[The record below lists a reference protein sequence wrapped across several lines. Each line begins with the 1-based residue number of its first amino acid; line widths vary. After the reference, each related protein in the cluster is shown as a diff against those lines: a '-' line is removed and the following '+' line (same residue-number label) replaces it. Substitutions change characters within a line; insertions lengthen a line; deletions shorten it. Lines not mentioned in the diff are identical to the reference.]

1 MRLIGRTLD
10 QIHSPIGAAHALLAE
25 RTNDRP
31 LLDLSQAA
39 PSYPTAPVI
48 ADHIAAVARSAD
60 GGRYCPQQGL
70 PELLEVF
77 AAELSADYRGDVD
90 PSQVLITAGCNQA
103 FCLTV
108 SALADPGDEV
118 ILPLPYYFN
127 HDMWLRLEGINP
139 VHLPTGADLMPEG
152 EQAAR
157 LITDRTRAIVLV
169 TPGNPSGAT
178 VPPETIHAFAALA
191 AEHDVALIIDETY
204 RSFRPTTE
212 PAHDLFAR
220 PRWDEQVISLH
231 SFSKDLAIPGYR
243 VGAVVGG
250 PPLITEVMKLLDCVA
265 ICAPRIGQEA
275 VIAGLTRANDWR
287 RAHSG
292 RIAAA
297 QGIFEET
304 MATRPGGF
312 ELTAA
317 GAFFG
322 WVRHPFEGEST
333 QSVVRRLA
341 VDHDV
346 LTIPGVA
353 FTPGD
358 DRFLRFSFANLDAAD
373 FVELDRRLN
382 EMSAMGR

>member
-1 MRLIGRTLD
+1 MRLIGRTLN
-10 QIHSPIGAAHALLAE
+10 QIHSPIGAAHALLGE
-25 RTNDRP
+25 RTNDRA

-39 PSYPTAPVI
+39 PSYPTAPEI

-70 PELLEVF
+70 PELVDVF
-77 AAELSADYRGDVD
+77 AAELSADYRGEVD
-90 PSQVLITAGCNQA
+90 PRQVLITAGCNQA

-108 SALADPGDEV
+108 SALANPGDEI

-127 HDMWLRLEGINP
+127 HDMWLRLEGMNP
-139 VHLPTGADLMPEG
+139 VHLPTGPDLVPDVTE
-152 EQAAR
+152 AAR

-169 TPGNPSGAT
+169 TPGNPSGVT
-178 VPPETIHAFAALA
+178 VPPAIIHAFADLA
-191 AEHDVALIIDETY
+191 ADRNVALIVDETY
-204 RSFRPTTE
+204 RSFRSTTE

-220 PRWDEQVISLH
+220 PGWDDHVISLH

-243 VGAVVGG
+243 VGAVAGG
-250 PPLITEVMKLLDCVA
+250 PGLVAEVMKLLDCVA

-275 VIAGLTRANDWR
+275 VIAGLSRAGDWR
-287 RAHSG
+287 RAQVA

-297 QGIFEET
+297 QKIFEET
-304 MATRPGGF
+304 AAQPGGF
-312 ELTAA
+312 ELITA

-333 QSVVRRLA
+333 ESVVRRLV

-346 LTIPGVA
+346 LTIPGTA
-353 FTPGD
+353 FTPTD
-358 DRFLRFSFANLDAAD
+358 ERFIRFSFANLDSDD
-373 FVELDRRLN
+373 FAELGLRLG
-382 EMSAMGR
+382 EMS